1 MKQEQIYLPQYKEYL
16 IIKGYASTTTQ
27 TFGKAADYFIKWMTE
42 QNITL
47 EQVSYND
54 VLAFINY
61 KKKQGNKPRTIQL
74 FINSL
79 NRFFIY
85 LVDEHQFNENP
96 ASNVIIKGVK
106 RKTLYEILS
115 PEELETIYKTY
126 KTEITYTA
134 NKKTPPQANQ
144 ELARKRNKVML
155 GLLVY
160 QGIKPEEICKIELTD
175 LQLREGK
182 ITIQSSLK
190 TNSRVLKLESHQVF
204 DLYDYI
210 NQTRKQI
217 LINTKKESTKLFIS
231 IGESHL
237 YSNLLQKL
245 TKTLKKNNPKIKT
258 LKHIRTSVITNW
270 LKVHNLRKTQYMAGH
285 RYVSSTEAYQIN
297 NIEELQ
303 DDIKKYHPI
312 G

>member
-16 IIKGYASTTTQ
+16 AIKGYATTTIE
-27 TFGKAADYFIKWMTE
+27 TFSKAADYFIKWITG
-42 QNITL
+42 QNISL

-61 KKKQGNKPRTIQL
+61 KKKQGNKPRTVQL

-126 KTEITYTA
+126 KTEIIYTA
-134 NKKTPPQANQ
+134 DKKIPPQGSK
-144 ELARKRNKVML
+144 ELARKRNKVLL

-190 TNSRVLKLESHQVF
+190 TNSRTLKLESHQVF

-217 LINTKKESTKLFIS
+217 LINRQV
-231 IGESHL
+231 HL
-237 YSNLLQKL
+237 K
-245 TKTLKKNNPKIKT
+245 
-258 LKHIRTSVITNW
+258 
-270 LKVHNLRKTQYMAGH
+270 
-285 RYVSSTEAYQIN
+285 
-297 NIEELQ
+297 
-303 DDIKKYHPI
+303 
-312 G
+312 